1 MRGQAGTAEP
11 AEDGS
16 GGTVPRQRAGG
27 RRGAPAD
34 APAEAPA
41 DGRAARRVAARQQG
55 RRGRRGRRR
64 MRRWQQVLVY
74 GATGVV
80 VLAVATGGYLYY
92 RFNSNIQQAPLY
104 AGEDG
109 DAGQEVPD
117 AFGRTPINVLVIGSD
132 SRSDPENCTIG
143 GACEDSGT
151 NADVNLLL
159 HVSADRSNATVMSIP
174 RDLVTDLPGCK
185 DPKTGKSVFK
195 AQRGMINSTLLGGP
209 GCTVAAVRKLTD
221 LPIDHFVQVDFTG
234 VVKMSDAVGGVP
246 VCVSDNVYDPYSHLK
261 LSKGEHTLQ
270 GLAALQFVRTR
281 HGFGDGTDIG
291 RSSAQHLFLGSMI
304 RQLKGAGTLTNP
316 AELLSLADAATSAL
330 TVDPGLD
337 GVTKLVGLGQD
348 ISKVPSERITFTTMQ
363 VVHDPAD
370 DDRRLIGPGAT
381 DLFRMIKEDRP
392 LTGGPQPGAAASA
405 APSTPA
411 SASAPASAPAA
422 PSTPPAAN
430 GPARSGTTVVVRNGT
445 GVTGRAAALADVL
458 RQAGFAKGTAAGQ
471 SVTAAH
477 SAVTYPAGKKAA
489 AEQVA
494 AALGLPASAVRAGD
508 GSSVEL
514 LIGTDWTTGTSYP
527 AAAGGS
533 APATSAT
540 PSTDPAAALKGAD
553 VSTAD
558 DTSGCAKVGR
568 QKTVSLP
575 GMGGMTP
582 VQAYDRSKNVPDSAP

>member
-1 MRGQAGTAEP
+1 
-11 AEDGS
+11 
-16 GGTVPRQRAGG
+16 
-27 RRGAPAD
+27 
-34 APAEAPA
+34 
-41 DGRAARRVAARQQG
+41 
-55 RRGRRGRRR
+55 

-74 GATGVV
+74 GVTGVV
-80 VLAVATGGYLYY
+80 VLTVATGGYLYY

-109 DAGQEVPD
+109 DAGHEVPD

-185 DPKTGKSVFK
+185 DPTTGKSVFK
-195 AQRGMINSTLLGGP
+195 AQRGMINSTLVGGP

-234 VVKMSDAVGGVP
+234 VIKMSDAVGGVP

-304 RQLKGAGTLTNP
+304 RQLKSAGTLTNP
-316 AELLSLADAATSAL
+316 AKLLSLADAATSAL

-363 VVHDPAD
+363 VIHDPAD
-370 DDRRLIGPGAT
+370 DNRRLIGPGAT
-381 DLFRMIKEDRP
+381 DLFRMIKDDRP
-392 LTGGPQPGAAASA
+392 LTGGPQPGDAAST
-405 APSTPA
+405 APSTAA
-411 SASAPASAPAA
+411 SASAPAA
-422 PSTPPAAN
+422 PSTSPAAD
-430 GPARSGTTVVVRNGT
+430 GPARSTITVLVRNGT

-458 RQAGFAKGTAAGQ
+458 QQAGFAKGTAAGQ

-477 SAVTYPAGKKAA
+477 SAVTYPAGRKAA
-489 AEQVA
+489 AQQVA

-508 GSSVEL
+508 GPSVEL
-514 LIGTDWTTGTSYP
+514 LVGTDWPTGTSYP
-527 AAAGGS
+527 AAAGGT
-533 APATSAT
+533 APAASTAPSA
-540 PSTDPAAALKGAD
+540 DPAAALKGAD

-575 GMGGMTP
+575 GLGDMTP
-582 VQAYDRSKNVPDSAP
+582 VQAYDRSKGVPDSAP

>member
-1 MRGQAGTAEP
+1 
-11 AEDGS
+11 
-16 GGTVPRQRAGG
+16 
-27 RRGAPAD
+27 
-34 APAEAPA
+34 
-41 DGRAARRVAARQQG
+41 
-55 RRGRRGRRR
+55 

-74 GATGVV
+74 GVTGVV
-80 VLAVATGGYLYY
+80 VLTVATGGYLYY
-92 RFNSNIQQAPLY
+92 RLNSNIQQAPLF

-195 AQRGMINSTLLGGP
+195 AQRGMINSTLVGGP

-234 VVKMSDAVGGVP
+234 VIKMSDAVGGVP

-304 RQLKGAGTLTNP
+304 RQLKSAGTLTNP
-316 AELLSLADAATSAL
+316 AKLLSLADAATSAL

-363 VVHDPAD
+363 VIHDPAD

-381 DLFRMIKEDRP
+381 DLFRMIKDDRP
-392 LTGGPQPGAAASA
+392 LTGGPQPGDAAST
-405 APSTPA
+405 APSTA
-411 SASAPASAPAA
+411 ASAPASGPASPPAA
-422 PSTPPAAN
+422 PSTSPAAD
-430 GPARSGTTVVVRNGT
+430 GPARSTVTVVVRNGT

-489 AEQVA
+489 AQQVA

-527 AAAGGS
+527 AAAGGT
-533 APATSAT
+533 APATSTA
-540 PSTDPAAALKGAD
+540 PSADPAAALKGAD

-558 DTSGCAKVGR
+558 DTSGCAEVGR

-582 VQAYDRSKNVPDSAP
+582 IQAYDRSKGVPDSAP